1 MQPRLGVKE
10 TPAALV
16 RGPRTSLVPIPPRP
30 PLRNLEMFKRSNSR
44 YHSPFLYDDK
54 NYANGRRD
62 GAARHA
68 LVLTQRHEE
77 PVRFGRAKRST
88 QVEHR
93 PTAQRQISNRKY
105 FAIFS
110 LALPRVFPSTEPQ
123 PSNPN
128 SNIRTIRILTN
139 SRNITTY
146 AFSNRNKIHL
156 SAVCLPPLFSPRKGT
171 SRDMIPAL
179 APLP

>member
-1 MQPRLGVKE
+1 V
-10 TPAALV
+10 
-16 RGPRTSLVPIPPRP
+16 
-30 PLRNLEMFKRSNSR
+30 FKRSNSR

-54 NYANGRRD
+54 NYAIGRRD
-62 GAARHA
+62 GPARQA
-68 LVLTQRHEE
+68 LVLTQSHEE
-77 PVRFGRAKRST
+77 PVRFCRAKRSR

-93 PTAQRQISNRKY
+93 PIARRRVSNRNLELEFKLNHRKQSLLRISNRKY

-110 LALPRVFPSTEPQ
+110 LALSRVSPGTEAQ

-128 SNIRTIRILTN
+128 SNIRAIRILTN
-139 SRNITTY
+139 SRNIITY

-156 SAVCLPPLFSPRKGT
+156 SAVCMPPRFSHRKGT

-179 APLP
+179 APLQ